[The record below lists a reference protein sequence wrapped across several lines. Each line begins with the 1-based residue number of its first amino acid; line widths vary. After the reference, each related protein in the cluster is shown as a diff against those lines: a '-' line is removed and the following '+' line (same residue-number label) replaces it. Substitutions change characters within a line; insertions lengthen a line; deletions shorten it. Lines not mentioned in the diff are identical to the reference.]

1 MVPPESSIMALTNS
15 AQRYGLGPQLLHW
28 LVVLLLALQFLLA
41 ELADEL
47 PDGLE
52 KLAMLSRHKSVG
64 ITILGFAALRVAWR
78 LLDRP
83 PPLPAAMP
91 GWQRIAA
98 HFSHWALYALLFAMP
113 LTGWM
118 MSSAANYP
126 VSWFGLVQ
134 LPDLVGTSHDLHE
147 TLEEVHETLA
157 GALLVLVAVHVL
169 AALKHQFVDRD
180 GLLSRMLPWG
190 GSRD

>member
-1 MVPPESSIMALTNS
+1 MALTNS
-15 AQRYGLGPQLLHW
+15 AQRYGLVPQLLHW

-64 ITILGFAALRVAWR
+64 ITLLGLAVLRVAWR

-98 HFSHWALYALLFAMP
+98 RLTHWALYALLFAMP
-113 LTGWM
+113 VTGWM

-147 TLEEVHETLA
+147 ALEEVHETLA

-190 GSRD
+190 RSRD